1 MLSIQSMLDH
11 ILRVNVVQ
19 NRICVWLTA
28 RRKYHYLK
36 MFTQSLKHL
45 LCLRPH
51 CHVTIRNLTLTRT
64 KRNLYLVVLND
75 PLVCVNQG
83 LIHVENYCLFAFFK
97 PKIPAVSGF
106 IFYSAALLFAFWH
119 TL

>member
-1 MLSIQSMLDH
+1 MLH
-11 ILRVNVVQ
+11 NILRVDVVDDRISVGLGTRREDHDVEVLAQLGQ
-19 NRICVWLTA
+19 N
-28 RRKYHYLK
+28 
-36 MFTQSLKHL
+36 L
-45 LCLRPH
+45 LGVGPDLDITESHPAL
-51 CHVTIRNLTLTRT
+51 VAPEGNLDF
-64 KRNLYLVVLND
+64 VVGGGR
-75 PLVCVNQG
+75 LVCVNQG